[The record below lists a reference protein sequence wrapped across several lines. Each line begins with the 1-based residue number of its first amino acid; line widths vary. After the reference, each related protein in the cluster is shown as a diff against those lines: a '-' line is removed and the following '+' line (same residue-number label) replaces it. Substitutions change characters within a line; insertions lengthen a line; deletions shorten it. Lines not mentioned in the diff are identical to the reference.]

1 MADPH
6 NPATEQADADAIAY
20 QRGSQHINE
29 QAETWALFMGLA
41 KWGSLL
47 IAATLLFLVLWFQ
60 PGGSF
65 FGGLIAAVVVLAA
78 GAWFLKSK
86 PKH

>member
-6 NPATEQADADAIAY
+6 HADAHDDY
-20 QRGSQHINE
+20 VRGSQQIDE
-29 QAETWALFMGLA
+29 QASTFNLFINLA

-47 IAATLLFLVLWFQ
+47 TAATLVFLVLWFQ

-65 FGGLIAAVVVLAA
+65 VAGAISAFVVLVVGVFA
-78 GAWFLKSK
+78 LRSK
-86 PKH
+86 KKAH

>member
-6 NPATEQADADAIAY
+6 HASDAHDDY
-20 QRGSQHINE
+20 VRGSQEISE
-29 QAETWALFMGLA
+29 QASTFSLFMGLA

-47 IAATLLFLVLWFQ
+47 TAVTLVFLVLWFQ

-65 FGGLIAAVVVLAA
+65 VAGAISAFVVLAVGVFA
-78 GAWFLKSK
+78 LRSK
-86 PKH
+86 KKAH

>member
-6 NPATEQADADAIAY
+6 HASDAHDDY
-20 QRGSQHINE
+20 VRGSQQIDE
-29 QAETWALFMGLA
+29 QASTFNLFINLA

-47 IAATLLFLVLWFQ
+47 TAATLVFLVLWFQ

-65 FGGLIAAVVVLAA
+65 VAGAISAIVVLVVGVFA
-78 GAWFLKSK
+78 LRSK
-86 PKH
+86 KKAH

>member
-6 NPATEQADADAIAY
+6 HADAHDDY
-20 QRGSQHINE
+20 VRGSQEISE
-29 QAETWALFMGLA
+29 QESTFDLFMGLA

-47 IAATLLFLVLWFQ
+47 VAVSVLFLVVWFQ

-65 FGGLIAAVVVLAA
+65 IAGAISGVVLLAVGIFA
-78 GAWFLKSK
+78 LRKKKS
-86 PKH
+86 H

>member
-6 NPATEQADADAIAY
+6 HADAHDDY
-20 QRGSQHINE
+20 VRGSMEISE
-29 QAETWALFMGLA
+29 QQSTFALFINLA

-47 IAATLLFLVLWFQ
+47 IAAVLVFLTLWFQ

-65 FGGLIAAVVVLAA
+65 MAGLITAVVLTVA
-78 GAWFLKSK
+78 GAWYLGSKKS
-86 PKH
+86 H

>member
-6 NPATEQADADAIAY
+6 PVSDTHDAY
-20 QRGSQHINE
+20 VRGSQHIEE
-29 QAETWALFMGLA
+29 QASTFSLFMGMA

-47 IAATLLFLVLWFQ
+47 IASLLVFLVLWFQ

-65 FGGLIAAVVVLAA
+65 FGGLITAAVLLVA
-78 GAWFLKSK
+78 GGWYLKSGK
-86 PKH
+86 KAQH

>member
-6 NPATEQADADAIAY
+6 HATDAHDDY
-20 QRGSQHINE
+20 VRGSQHIEE
-29 QAETWALFMGLA
+29 QSATFTLFINLA

-47 IAATLLFLVLWFQ
+47 TAASIAFLVLWFQ

-65 FGGLIAAVVVLAA
+65 IGGAITGLVILVAGVLFLRA
-78 GAWFLKSK
+78 GKKSK
-86 PKH
+86 H

>member
-6 NPATEQADADAIAY
+6 HADAHDDY
-20 QRGSQHINE
+20 VRGSQEISE
-29 QAETWALFMGLA
+29 QESTFDLFMGLT

-47 IAATLLFLVLWFQ
+47 TAASILHLVLWFQ

-65 FGGLIAAVVVLAA
+65 IAGAIAAVAMLVIGFFALRKK
-78 GAWFLKSK
+78 KSG
-86 PKH
+86 H

>member
-6 NPATEQADADAIAY
+6 HATDAHDDY
-20 QRGSQHINE
+20 VRGSQHIDE
-29 QAETWALFMGLA
+29 QASTFELFINLA

-47 IAATLLFLVLWFQ
+47 VAATIAFLVMWFQ

-65 FGGLIAAVVVLAA
+65 IGGVITGGVILVAGVL
-78 GAWFLKSK
+78 FLRKGGK
-86 PKH
+86 AH

>member
-6 NPATEQADADAIAY
+6 HADAHDDY
-20 QRGSQHINE
+20 VRGSQEISE
-29 QAETWALFMGLA
+29 QESTFDLFMGLA

-47 IAATLLFLVLWFQ
+47 IGVSVLFLVMWFQ

-65 FGGLIAAVVVLAA
+65 IAGAIAAFVLLVIGVFALRKKKA
-78 GAWFLKSK
+78 Q
-86 PKH
+86 H

>member
-6 NPATEQADADAIAY
+6 KASDAHAHDDY
-20 QRGSQHINE
+20 VRGSQEISE
-29 QAETWALFMGLA
+29 QAATFDLFMGLA

-47 IAATLLFLVLWFQ
+47 TAVTIAFLVIWFQ

-65 FGGLIAAVVVLAA
+65 IA
-78 GAWFLKSK
+78 GAIVAFVLLVVGVFALRKKKS
-86 PKH
+86 H

>member
-6 NPATEQADADAIAY
+6 HASDAHAHDDY
-20 QRGSQHINE
+20 VRGSQEISE
-29 QAETWALFMGLA
+29 QAATFSLFMGLA

-47 IAATLLFLVLWFQ
+47 TGVVLLLLVLWFQ

-65 FGGLIAAVVVLAA
+65 IAGVIAAGVLLVVGVFALR
-78 GAWFLKSK
+78 KK
-86 PKH
+86 KTQH

>member
-6 NPATEQADADAIAY
+6 HATDAHDDY
-20 QRGSQHINE
+20 VRGSQHIDE
-29 QAETWALFMGLA
+29 QSSTFQLFINLA

-47 IAATLLFLVLWFQ
+47 VAATVAFLVLWFQ

-65 FGGLIAAVVVLAA
+65 IGGAITAVVILAIGVFA
-78 GAWFLKSK
+78 LRSK
-86 PKH
+86 KKAH

>member
-6 NPATEQADADAIAY
+6 HADAHDDY
-20 QRGSQHINE
+20 VRGSQEISE
-29 QAETWALFMGLA
+29 QTSTFSLFMGLA

-47 IAATLLFLVLWFQ
+47 TAVTLVFLVLWFQ

-65 FGGLIAAVVVLAA
+65 VAGAISAFVVLVVGVFA
-78 GAWFLKSK
+78 LRSK
-86 PKH
+86 KKAH

>member
-6 NPATEQADADAIAY
+6 HADAHDDY
-20 QRGSQHINE
+20 VRGSQEISE
-29 QAETWALFMGLA
+29 QASTFSLFMGLA

-47 IAATLLFLVLWFQ
+47 TAVTLVFLVLWFQ

-65 FGGLIAAVVVLAA
+65 IGGAITAVVMLIA
-78 GAWFLKSK
+78 GGWFLRSK
-86 PKH
+86 KPTH